1 MKKIFNILMMLL
13 VSITL
18 VSCTNDKTP
27 MVEPDTPFDV
37 VKKTDFTE
45 LFNDQFEL
53 NLEAN
58 ISTLIP
64 PAQEGVGLNVLLENI
79 DIKLGVIGNLAS
91 DKEADLLLNINF
103 NIKKLSLQGT
113 DPETGEVII
122 NPWIHDINLDFKLAY
137 QDGYLISMFE
147 SVLYFGEYVEDS
159 DKERYSTTL
168 NEFLGGVVGSM
179 VGGMIP
185 EEFKDIYDMVVN
197 LLTDHKE
204 KMFVGTNLIIQ
215 NALKQVVVDYFNLFT
230 NLLDET
236 LFNESPF
243 QIDIVDTGLKFTK
256 KDDLSLLFSE
266 FELNY
271 LLENNKFKGL
281 NLDLKLPFGEN
292 IDITLKANLKTNST
306 LDKTIDHSEIEQ
318 VDLLQIVS
326 KLIKNPQ

>member
-27 MVEPDTPFDV
+27 TVEPDTPFDV

-103 NIKKLSLQGT
+103 NIKKLSLHVT
-113 DPETGEVII
+113 DPETGEVSI
-122 NPWIHDINLDFKLAY
+122 NPWINDINLDFKLAY

-147 SVLYFGEYVEDS
+147 SVLYFGEYVH
-159 DKERYSTTL
+159 TL
-168 NEFLGGVVGSM
+168 NEILGGVVGSM

-185 EEFKDIYDMVVN
+185 AEFKDIYDVAVN

-204 KMFVGTNLIIQ
+204 KMFIGTNLIIQ

-243 QIDIVDTGLKFTK
+243 QIDIVDTGLIFTK
-256 KDDLSLLFSE
+256 KDGLSLLFSE

-281 NLDLKLPFGEN
+281 NLDLKLPFGES
-292 IDITLKANLKTNST
+292 IDITVKANLKTNST